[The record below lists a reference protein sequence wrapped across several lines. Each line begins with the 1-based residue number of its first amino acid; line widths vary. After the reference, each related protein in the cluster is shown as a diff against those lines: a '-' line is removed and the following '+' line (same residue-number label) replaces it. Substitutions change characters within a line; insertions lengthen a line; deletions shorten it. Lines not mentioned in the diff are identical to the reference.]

1 MKGVLTCQF
10 QECDMHGRKPP
21 ENGQMNNADHSQVV
35 LLFFVLIQSF
45 KKIIIGTGID
55 FL

>member
-1 MKGVLTCQF
+1 
-10 QECDMHGRKPP
+10 MHGRKPP